1 MRHMR
6 PACED
11 TNRTFS
17 PKAAPQV
24 RRGMGDCPHKNI
36 YALGL
41 AKGKCA
47 AFHLSVGWD
56 RKGESGCTLAGG
68 PHPGSGLFVGL
79 CHDILVWSAVLLA
92 ELAGLRPAAVLCE
105 LMNRDGTM
113 MRREQVR
120 DYVAREGLTMISIER
135 LAQQRNHDARLG
147 ILS

>member
-1 MRHMR
+1 M
-6 PACED
+6 
-11 TNRTFS
+11 
-17 PKAAPQV
+17 
-24 RRGMGDCPHKNI
+24 
-36 YALGL
+36 
-41 AKGKCA
+41 
-47 AFHLSVGWD
+47 
-56 RKGESGCTLAGG
+56 
-68 PHPGSGLFVGL
+68 
-79 CHDILVWSAVLLA
+79 LLA